1 MAGERHARITST
13 QEEYLSLLR
22 SALWDTPATLPHDLD
37 GVRKIAQ
44 VQRTRPM
51 IISALL
57 NAGWQCSNPQPIELV
72 HKTAATHIQL
82 NRCIAK
88 VVSALREGG
97 VEPVLLK
104 GQGVARNY
112 LQPLLRECGDIDLYV
127 GPDQFERACEII
139 NGMATEAEIAKAKDS
154 TLHYEIFLGKMLIE
168 LHRVSDKM
176 NSSKADGIYQALAN
190 DGLSNNLAPVDFEG
204 VMVNTPSNS
213 FNAFYIFCHMQRH
226 FLTEGI
232 GLRQMCDWIRF
243 LHTHSGKLDEAYLG
257 KVLDSLQLRIVW
269 TMFAS
274 IAVDFLGLPAEDM
287 PLYQPGL
294 KEDAAIVLETIF
306 MEGNFGH
313 YRFGQNRDLTQTDR
327 PENYIAS
334 KTYSIKTRLERYRLM
349 RRMYPGERRFLR
361 KKILNFYSVGVVQV
375 IKDIFHK

>member
-22 SALWDTPATLPHDLD
+22 SALWDTPATLPKDLD

-44 VQRTRPM
+44 TQRTRPM
-51 IISALL
+51 IISALIS
-57 NAGWQCSNPQPIELV
+57 AGWQCDSLQPMELV
-72 HKTAATHIQL
+72 RKTAATHIQL

-88 VVSALREGG
+88 VVSALRDDG

-112 LQPLLRECGDIDLYV
+112 LQPFLRECGDIDLYV
-127 GPDQFERACEII
+127 SPDQYKRACEII
-139 NGMATEAEIAKAKDS
+139 NGMAAGEEIAKAKDS
-154 TLHYEIFLGKMLIE
+154 TLHYEIFLGKLLIE

-176 NSSKADGIYQALAN
+176 NDNKSDEIYQAFAN

-204 VMVNTPSNS
+204 VLVNTPSDS

-226 FLTEGI
+226 FLIEGI

-243 LHTHSGKLDEAYLG
+243 LHTHSGKIDDAYLER
-257 KVLDSLQLRIVW
+257 VLDSLQLRTIW

-274 IAVDFLGLPAEDM
+274 IAVDFLGLPAEEM

-294 KEDAAIVLETIF
+294 KEDASIVLETIF
-306 MEGNFGH
+306 LEGNFGH
-313 YRFGQNRDLTQTDR
+313 YRYISQTDR
-327 PENYIAS
+327 PENYFAS

-349 RRMYPGERRFLR
+349 RRMYPGEKRFLR
-361 KKILNFYSVGVVQV
+361 KSIFNFYGEGVVQV

>member
-1 MAGERHARITST
+1 M
-13 QEEYLSLLR
+13 R
-22 SALWDTPATLPHDLD
+22 SALWGTPATLPMDLD
-37 GVRKIAQ
+37 GVRKTAGT
-44 VQRTRPM
+44 QRTRPM
-51 IISALL
+51 IISALFS
-57 NAGWQCSNPQPIELV
+57 AGWQCDSPQPMELV

-88 VVSALREGG
+88 VVSALRDGG

-127 GPDQFERACEII
+127 GPDQYERACGII
-139 NGMATEAEIAKAKDS
+139 NGMANGDEIAQARSS

-176 NSSKADGIYQALAN
+176 HGKKADEFYQALAD
-190 DGLSNNLAPVDFEG
+190 DGLSNNLAPVDIDG
-204 VMVNTPSNS
+204 VTVNTPSDN

-226 FLTEGI
+226 FLLGGI

-243 LHTHSGKLDEAYLG
+243 LHTRAGKIDDAYLERA
-257 KVLDSLQLRIVW
+257 LDTLQLRSVW
-269 TMFAS
+269 KMFAS
-274 IAVDFLGLPAEDM
+274 IAVDYLGLPANEM

-294 KEDAAIVLETIF
+294 KEDASDVLGTIL

-313 YRFGQNRDLTQTDR
+313 FRSLSETDR
-327 PENYIAS
+327 PNNYFAS
-334 KTYSIKTRLERYRLM
+334 KTYSIKIKLERYRLLLSL
-349 RRMYPGERRFLR
+349 YPGEKRFLR
-361 KKILNFYSVGVVQV
+361 KKIRKFYCVGAVQV
-375 IKDIFHK
+375 IKEIFHK